1 MPLEVYFLIVGHTH
15 CSIDQYFSVTSRD
28 IGKCDFIGS
37 PLALVALMSQE
48 SRGRTAKGEEKIR
61 KHAPLLVR
69 KISVIFDMVSVLNPL
84 INPKIKYYPIP
95 HKFVFEKWAGIAT
108 MQYSVF
114 SDSPTLL
121 PLRPI
126 IVEDFNF
133 EASLDI
139 SINLFQAVGGLAE
152 FVAFC
157 GAKTDKNEPLF
168 SAMLNQ
174 LINII

>member
-1 MPLEVYFLIVGHTH
+1 MFLSKTTLLAMKKMTCPLKK
-15 CSIDQYFSVTSRD
+15 S
-28 IGKCDFIGS
+28 
-37 PLALVALMSQE
+37 
-48 SRGRTAKGEEKIR
+48 
-61 KHAPLLVR
+61 
-69 KISVIFDMVSVLNPL
+69 
-84 INPKIKYYPIP
+84 
-95 HKFVFEKWAGIAT
+95 
-108 MQYSVF
+108 QYSVF

-121 PLRPI
+121 PLRSV
-126 IVEDFNF
+126 IVEDLNF

-168 SAMLNQ
+168 SEKNKIAAAMLNQ